1 MYISINSIIYLLGA
15 IFSILAVLS
24 SRSNIPSFFSRKR
37 IIRLLKVENKDL
49 DNALKKL
56 RKLYYYEYDAFT
68 VLPIVTIFLVL
79 GTSGVIKFTQDAYH
93 SIIVIVLLVFLSF
106 SLITTSKLPSLYHK
120 NVDEI
125 TDSLRKIVDRIKLA
139 ETIFISVLLMD
150 VFMTAVSISSNNT
163 TNEILFQIMSI
174 LVTGAFVIAYL
185 LFIIAITL
193 RGIERKYLIKL
204 MDEKKLPSLSVKIKL
219 KGLQNII
226 IGDIVL
232 LDFSNIVIQEVDGYK
247 VGLEYNKV
255 ETISAKSNQKN
266 EEMP

>member
-15 IFSILAVLS
+15 ILSILAVLS

-56 RKLYYYEYDAFT
+56 RKLYFYNYG
-68 VLPIVTIFLVL
+68 PIALFSIVIIFFLL
-79 GTSGVIKFTQDAYH
+79 DGSGVIQFTQDAYH
-93 SIIVIVLLVFLSF
+93 SIIEIVLLVFLSF
-106 SLITTSKLPSLYHK
+106 YLITTSKLPSLYHK

-174 LVTGAFVIAYL
+174 LVIGAFVIAYL
-185 LFIIAITL
+185 LFIIAITI

-232 LDFSNIVIQEVDGYK
+232 LDFSDIVIQEVDGYK

>member
-1 MYISINSIIYLLGA
+1 
-15 IFSILAVLS
+15 
-24 SRSNIPSFFSRKR
+24 
-37 IIRLLKVENKDL
+37 
-49 DNALKKL
+49 
-56 RKLYYYEYDAFT
+56 
-68 VLPIVTIFLVL
+68 
-79 GTSGVIKFTQDAYH
+79 
-93 SIIVIVLLVFLSF
+93 
-106 SLITTSKLPSLYHK
+106 
-120 NVDEI
+120 
-125 TDSLRKIVDRIKLA
+125 LRKIVDRIKLA

-174 LVTGAFVIAYL
+174 LVIGAFVIAYL
-185 LFIIAITL
+185 LFIIAITI

-232 LDFSNIVIQEVDGYK
+232 LDFSDIVIQEVDGYK

>member
-37 IIRLLKVENKDL
+37 IIRLLRDENQDL

-56 RKLYYYEYDAFT
+56 RKWYFKDYDAFT

-79 GTSGVIKFTQDAYH
+79 GISGVIQFTTNVDH
-93 SIIVIVLLVFLSF
+93 IVIIIVFFAFIFYESV
-106 SLITTSKLPSLYHK
+106 TTMKLPSLYQK

-125 TDSLRKIVDRIKLA
+125 TDSLRKIVDRTEIG
-139 ETIFISVLLMD
+139 ETTFVSALIMN
-150 VFMTAVSISSNNT
+150 VFMSAESISPNNT
-163 TNEILFQIMSI
+163 TDEFLLQLIAI
-174 LVTGAFVIAYL
+174 LVIGAIVIAYV
-185 LFIIAITL
+185 LFIIALTI
-193 RGIERKYLIKL
+193 RGMERNYLIKL
-204 MDEKKLPSLSVKIKL
+204 MDEKKLPTLSVKIKL
-219 KGLQNII
+219 KGRENII

-232 LDFSNIVIQEVDGYK
+232 LDFSKIVIQEADDYML
-247 VGLEYNKV
+247 GLEYNKV